1 MIMAEFWYKLV
12 VSGKKTL
19 EQVPEKWRDIVEKM
33 LEENGR

>member
-1 MIMAEFWYKLV
+1 MAEFWYKLV